1 MDIEIRLLARLLR
14 IPLLRV
20 EGVVAIRDD
29 DDLGE
34 LGGSRATPGT
44 SVVDA
49 PSRRALARRPD
60 PESGAPLGRDLAA
73 AEALLAA
80 LNAPGRHGDVR
91 SLG

>member
-29 DDLGE
+29 GDLGE
-34 LGGSRATPGT
+34 LGGRRATRGT

-49 PSRRALARRPD
+49 SPQRAPARRPD
-60 PESGAPLGRDLAA
+60 PTSGAPLGRDLAA

-80 LNAPGRHGDVR
+80 LSVPGRRGDVR